1 MNYSESRRQQAEL
14 PLHSDD
20 NQDPRPDDDVEMT
33 SNGSSGNEFL
43 GSSSSSGSQ
52 NGNDSALLLES
63 LENNKCNAQ
72 SGKVRTQKELMKAV
86 NELKMHL
93 PIERIRGKSN
103 TLSTLKYAL
112 RCVKQVRANEEY
124 YKLLMKDDSP
134 PSRLNMS
141 MNSYTV
147 EEMESIT
154 SEYTLINA
162 DIFAVAISLITGR
175 IVYISDQAA
184 SVLNCKKNVFK
195 NAKFIEFLAPQDAGV
210 FYTFTSPSQLPLW
223 SVCTAAG
230 SPPPDCVL
238 EKSFFCRMS
247 GGWERDGSIQYYPFR
262 MTPYLTN
269 VQRSEDVEDELC
281 CLLIAER
288 VHSGYEA
295 PRIPLDKRIFTT
307 THTPSCIFQD
317 IDERAVPLLGYLPQD
332 LIGTA
337 VLMHLHPGDRS
348 LMLGIH
354 KKILKHAGQ
363 PFDHSPLRF
372 CTHNGEYITIDTSW
386 SSFVNPWSRKVS
398 FIIGRHKV
406 RTGPLNED
414 IFATPS
420 PGLTEV
426 KMTDSE
432 IQTIT
437 EQIHKLLLQPVYKKG
452 SSGYGSLGSNGSY
465 GQFMSI
471 ASSSDSNGNEECSR
485 VSPMTF
491 QKLCKDVHLIKNQGQ
506 AVFIES
512 RAKRRH
518 KSGAQQKGINVQT
531 KDLKGSATK
540 NAVNSN
546 VLRSTFFED
555 LRCKESSV
563 YSYQQINCLESVIR
577 YLDSCNVPSNV
588 KSKSE
593 PSSNSEDKQK
603 RIPDE
608 SMQVSE
614 ELLSHQTVQTPL
626 NPTKEIP
633 APLTHLPLPRKAESI
648 VSFTS
653 QCSYRS
659 TIVHVGDKKPQ
670 ADPEILM
677 EDGLA
682 MADSAAIPTAP
693 LVSVSV
699 NQEKEQ
705 YKKRGLTKE
714 VLAAHTQNEEQVF
727 LRKFKE
733 LSKLKAF
740 ESPCKSYLQERHK
753 GFTGEY
759 GTHGYKTGWNSA
771 EPLYK
776 RGGKNKKLK
785 LKRMKQQESSE
796 STFSGTNQ
804 HRRIPSWLP
813 TDISQPR
820 YSALLPTYPLPL
832 FPTHGSMPSV
842 TDSSLHSF
850 VENAQDVHRTMQPTP
865 FSAPF
870 VAPMVAYVLPNY
882 MFPQMNYSVHQPFFA
897 GNSAFPSQPAF
908 PPRTVFSPP
917 SSFQCPPQFT
927 ARPDPP
933 ADTQKTPAPSCCSTP
948 LSVEPQ
954 VQGSPPLFQS
964 RCSSPLQLNL
974 LQLEETPMVLEQP
987 ETTAFVEEN
996 RLCGRVATTNITN
1009 TDIIAT
1015 KENVGFADLPEN
1027 SDTHS
1032 TSTNLLALLLED
1044 SHSCTGSAD
1053 SVSVGSTSSGSP
1065 SNRCGMSGTDT
1076 VGSSQLSNTSNYFGS
1091 IDSSENDHK
1100 SKVRTNSAK
1109 NKQFMKCVLQ
1119 GPFWLTMSN
1128 TDEEV
1133 MMSYQLPSRDME
1145 SILKEDRE
1153 KLKMMQKNQPRFTEQ
1168 QKKEISEVHPWI
1180 KTGELPKAIN
1190 LAAPFCCGRNVSGNN
1205 SNPLESEVGSVELSE
1220 VVESNRGDCHQR
1232 LIFSAKEQK
1241 PTEMMN

>member
-1 MNYSESRRQQAEL
+1 MAIRIMQNVIFITSSNSQS
-14 PLHSDD
+14 PSLHSS
-20 NQDPRPDDDVEMT
+20 
-33 SNGSSGNEFL
+33 SNAFSPT
-43 GSSSSSGSQ
+43 SSSSDPDNPSTS
-52 NGNDSALLLES
+52 DCS
-63 LENNKCNAQ
+63 NAQ

-518 KSGAQQKGINVQT
+518 KSGNGSIILQSLLNSELRKLYRISKVWIYCDCIVYHSVNH
-531 KDLKGSATK
+531 DL
-540 NAVNSN
+540 
-546 VLRSTFFED
+546 F
-555 LRCKESSV
+555 CI
-563 YSYQQINCLESVIR
+563 YR

-614 ELLSHQTVQTPL
+614 GNYLSTVQTPL

-759 GTHGYKTGWNSA
+759 GK
-771 EPLYK
+771 
-776 RGGKNKKLK
+776 
-785 LKRMKQQESSE
+785 ESLIL
-796 STFSGTNQ
+796 FFP
-804 HRRIPSWLP
+804 HPP
-813 TDISQPR
+813 TQP
-820 YSALLPTYPLPL
+820 LLPTYPLPL

-842 TDSSLHSF
+842 TDSSLH
-850 VENAQDVHRTMQPTP
+850 T
-865 FSAPF
+865 
-870 VAPMVAYVLPNY
+870 PMVAYVLPNY
-882 MFPQMNYSVHQPFFA
+882 MFPQMNYSVHQ
-897 GNSAFPSQPAF
+897 
-908 PPRTVFSPP
+908 
-917 SSFQCPPQFT
+917 
-927 ARPDPP
+927 PDPP

-1015 KENVGFADLPEN
+1015 KENVSNFIFGISFHLKVCSLDAEIREWTAVL
-1027 SDTHS
+1027 H
-1032 TSTNLLALLLED
+1032 
-1044 SHSCTGSAD
+1044 G
-1053 SVSVGSTSSGSP
+1053 VSVFSS
-1065 SNRCGMSGTDT
+1065 DAILFFFK

>member
-1 MNYSESRRQQAEL
+1 MAIRIMQNVIFITSSNSQS
-14 PLHSDD
+14 PSLHSS
-20 NQDPRPDDDVEMT
+20 
-33 SNGSSGNEFL
+33 SNAFSPT
-43 GSSSSSGSQ
+43 SSSSDPDNPSTS
-52 NGNDSALLLES
+52 DCS
-63 LENNKCNAQ
+63 NAQ

-485 VSPMTF
+485 VSPVSCLSSDLVACANKVIF
-491 QKLCKDVHLIKNQGQ
+491 KSFPCCNQVIKRLNSELRKLYRISKVWIYCDCIVYHSVN
-506 AVFIES
+506 
-512 RAKRRH
+512 H
-518 KSGAQQKGINVQT
+518 
-531 KDLKGSATK
+531 DL
-540 NAVNSN
+540 
-546 VLRSTFFED
+546 F
-555 LRCKESSV
+555 CI
-563 YSYQQINCLESVIR
+563 YR

-670 ADPEILM
+670 ADPEIL
-677 EDGLA
+677 DA
-682 MADSAAIPTAP
+682 VDSSLT
-693 LVSVSV
+693 VSV

-753 GFTGEY
+753 GVSNPAFPGCF
-759 GTHGYKTGWNSA
+759 A

-1009 TDIIAT
+1009 TDII
-1015 KENVGFADLPEN
+1015 VGFADLPEN

>member
-1 MNYSESRRQQAEL
+1 MAIRIMQNVIFITSSNSQS
-14 PLHSDD
+14 PSLHSS
-20 NQDPRPDDDVEMT
+20 
-33 SNGSSGNEFL
+33 SNAFSPT
-43 GSSSSSGSQ
+43 SSSSDPDNPSTS
-52 NGNDSALLLES
+52 DCS
-63 LENNKCNAQ
+63 NAQ

-230 SPPPDCVL
+230 SPPPDFAL
-238 EKSFFCRMS
+238 HSFLCWYFCCP
-247 GGWERDGSIQYYPFR
+247 GWERDGSIQYYPFR

-518 KSGAQQKGINVQT
+518 KSGIISIFLSANQLLGKCNQVIKRLNSELRKLYRISKVWIYCDCIVYHSVNH
-531 KDLKGSATK
+531 DL
-540 NAVNSN
+540 
-546 VLRSTFFED
+546 F
-555 LRCKESSV
+555 CI
-563 YSYQQINCLESVIR
+563 YR

-614 ELLSHQTVQTPL
+614 GNYLSTVQTPL

-759 GTHGYKTGWNSA
+759 GK
-771 EPLYK
+771 
-776 RGGKNKKLK
+776 
-785 LKRMKQQESSE
+785 ESLIL
-796 STFSGTNQ
+796 FFP
-804 HRRIPSWLP
+804 HPP
-813 TDISQPR
+813 TQR
-820 YSALLPTYPLPL
+820 QLLN
-832 FPTHGSMPSV
+832 H
-842 TDSSLHSF
+842 
-850 VENAQDVHRTMQPTP
+850 
-865 FSAPF
+865 
-870 VAPMVAYVLPNY
+870 
-882 MFPQMNYSVHQPFFA
+882 
-897 GNSAFPSQPAF
+897 
-908 PPRTVFSPP
+908 
-917 SSFQCPPQFT
+917 
-927 ARPDPP
+927 
-933 ADTQKTPAPSCCSTP
+933 
-948 LSVEPQ
+948 
-954 VQGSPPLFQS
+954 
-964 RCSSPLQLNL
+964 
-974 LQLEETPMVLEQP
+974 
-987 ETTAFVEEN
+987 
-996 RLCGRVATTNITN
+996 ITL
-1009 TDIIAT
+1009 DKI
-1015 KENVGFADLPEN
+1015 
-1027 SDTHS
+1027 
-1032 TSTNLLALLLED
+1032 TS
-1044 SHSCTGSAD
+1044 
-1053 SVSVGSTSSGSP
+1053 
-1065 SNRCGMSGTDT
+1065 
-1076 VGSSQLSNTSNYFGS
+1076 
-1091 IDSSENDHK
+1091 
-1100 SKVRTNSAK
+1100 
-1109 NKQFMKCVLQ
+1109 
-1119 GPFWLTMSN
+1119 
-1128 TDEEV
+1128 
-1133 MMSYQLPSRDME
+1133 
-1145 SILKEDRE
+1145 
-1153 KLKMMQKNQPRFTEQ
+1153 
-1168 QKKEISEVHPWI
+1168 
-1180 KTGELPKAIN
+1180 
-1190 LAAPFCCGRNVSGNN
+1190 
-1205 SNPLESEVGSVELSE
+1205 
-1220 VVESNRGDCHQR
+1220 
-1232 LIFSAKEQK
+1232 
-1241 PTEMMN
+1241 

>member
-1 MNYSESRRQQAEL
+1 MAIRIMQNVIFITSSNSQS
-14 PLHSDD
+14 PSLHSS
-20 NQDPRPDDDVEMT
+20 
-33 SNGSSGNEFL
+33 SNAFSPT
-43 GSSSSSGSQ
+43 SSSSDPDNPSTS
-52 NGNDSALLLES
+52 DCS
-63 LENNKCNAQ
+63 NAQ

-230 SPPPDCVL
+230 SPPPDFAL
-238 EKSFFCRMS
+238 HSFLCWYFCCP
-247 GGWERDGSIQYYPFR
+247 GWERDGSIQYYPFR

-518 KSGAQQKGINVQT
+518 KSGN
-531 KDLKGSATK
+531 GSIILQSLL
-540 NAVNSN
+540 NSN
-546 VLRSTFFED
+546 V
-555 LRCKESSV
+555 RCKESSV
-563 YSYQQINCLESVIR
+563 YSYQQINCLET
-577 YLDSCNVPSNV
+577 
-588 KSKSE
+588 
-593 PSSNSEDKQK
+593 
-603 RIPDE
+603 
-608 SMQVSE
+608 

-759 GTHGYKTGWNSA
+759 GK
-771 EPLYK
+771 
-776 RGGKNKKLK
+776 
-785 LKRMKQQESSE
+785 ESLIL
-796 STFSGTNQ
+796 FFP
-804 HRRIPSWLP
+804 HPP
-813 TDISQPR
+813 TQR
-820 YSALLPTYPLPL
+820 QLLN
-832 FPTHGSMPSV
+832 H
-842 TDSSLHSF
+842 
-850 VENAQDVHRTMQPTP
+850 
-865 FSAPF
+865 
-870 VAPMVAYVLPNY
+870 
-882 MFPQMNYSVHQPFFA
+882 
-897 GNSAFPSQPAF
+897 
-908 PPRTVFSPP
+908 
-917 SSFQCPPQFT
+917 
-927 ARPDPP
+927 
-933 ADTQKTPAPSCCSTP
+933 
-948 LSVEPQ
+948 
-954 VQGSPPLFQS
+954 
-964 RCSSPLQLNL
+964 
-974 LQLEETPMVLEQP
+974 
-987 ETTAFVEEN
+987 
-996 RLCGRVATTNITN
+996 ITL
-1009 TDIIAT
+1009 DKI
-1015 KENVGFADLPEN
+1015 
-1027 SDTHS
+1027 
-1032 TSTNLLALLLED
+1032 TS
-1044 SHSCTGSAD
+1044 
-1053 SVSVGSTSSGSP
+1053 
-1065 SNRCGMSGTDT
+1065 
-1076 VGSSQLSNTSNYFGS
+1076 
-1091 IDSSENDHK
+1091 
-1100 SKVRTNSAK
+1100 
-1109 NKQFMKCVLQ
+1109 
-1119 GPFWLTMSN
+1119 
-1128 TDEEV
+1128 
-1133 MMSYQLPSRDME
+1133 
-1145 SILKEDRE
+1145 
-1153 KLKMMQKNQPRFTEQ
+1153 
-1168 QKKEISEVHPWI
+1168 
-1180 KTGELPKAIN
+1180 
-1190 LAAPFCCGRNVSGNN
+1190 
-1205 SNPLESEVGSVELSE
+1205 
-1220 VVESNRGDCHQR
+1220 
-1232 LIFSAKEQK
+1232 
-1241 PTEMMN
+1241 

>member
-1 MNYSESRRQQAEL
+1 MAIRIMQNVIFITSSNSQS
-14 PLHSDD
+14 PSLHSS
-20 NQDPRPDDDVEMT
+20 
-33 SNGSSGNEFL
+33 SNAFSPT
-43 GSSSSSGSQ
+43 SSSSDPDNPSTS
-52 NGNDSALLLES
+52 DCS
-63 LENNKCNAQ
+63 NAQ

-112 RCVKQVRANEEY
+112 RCVKQVRG
-124 YKLLMKDDSP
+124 KLVFFRYEKCKKDLFYLLH
-134 PSRLNMS
+134 LNHIAV
-141 MNSYTV
+141 Y
-147 EEMESIT
+147 
-154 SEYTLINA
+154 

-518 KSGAQQKGINVQT
+518 KSGNGSIILQSLLNSELRKLYRISKVWIYCDCIVYHSVNH
-531 KDLKGSATK
+531 DL
-540 NAVNSN
+540 
-546 VLRSTFFED
+546 F
-555 LRCKESSV
+555 CI
-563 YSYQQINCLESVIR
+563 YR

-608 SMQVSE
+608 K
-614 ELLSHQTVQTPL
+614 LLSHQTVQTPL

-759 GTHGYKTGWNSA
+759 GK
-771 EPLYK
+771 
-776 RGGKNKKLK
+776 
-785 LKRMKQQESSE
+785 ESLIL
-796 STFSGTNQ
+796 FFP
-804 HRRIPSWLP
+804 HPP
-813 TDISQPR
+813 TQP
-820 YSALLPTYPLPL
+820 
-832 FPTHGSMPSV
+832 
-842 TDSSLHSF
+842 
-850 VENAQDVHRTMQPTP
+850 
-865 FSAPF
+865 
-870 VAPMVAYVLPNY
+870 
-882 MFPQMNYSVHQPFFA
+882 
-897 GNSAFPSQPAF
+897 
-908 PPRTVFSPP
+908 
-917 SSFQCPPQFT
+917 
-927 ARPDPP
+927 
-933 ADTQKTPAPSCCSTP
+933 DTQKTPAPSCCSTP

-996 RLCGRVATTNITN
+996 RLCEVCSLDAEIREWTAVLHG
-1009 TDIIAT
+1009 
-1015 KENVGFADLPEN
+1015 
-1027 SDTHS
+1027 
-1032 TSTNLLALLLED
+1032 
-1044 SHSCTGSAD
+1044 
-1053 SVSVGSTSSGSP
+1053 VSVFSS
-1065 SNRCGMSGTDT
+1065 DAILFFFK

>member
-1 MNYSESRRQQAEL
+1 MAIRIMQNVIFITSSNSQS
-14 PLHSDD
+14 PSLHSS
-20 NQDPRPDDDVEMT
+20 
-33 SNGSSGNEFL
+33 SNAFSPT
-43 GSSSSSGSQ
+43 SSSSDPDNPSTS
-52 NGNDSALLLES
+52 DCS
-63 LENNKCNAQ
+63 NAQ

-223 SVCTAAG
+223 TICLSG

-518 KSGAQQKGINVQT
+518 KSGNAQQKGINVQT

-563 YSYQQINCLESVIR
+563 YSYQQINCLESVI
-577 YLDSCNVPSNV
+577 SCIVFQRCGFTV
-588 KSKSE
+588 
-593 PSSNSEDKQK
+593 
-603 RIPDE
+603 I
-608 SMQVSE
+608 
-614 ELLSHQTVQTPL
+614 TVQTPL

-759 GTHGYKTGWNSA
+759 GK
-771 EPLYK
+771 
-776 RGGKNKKLK
+776 
-785 LKRMKQQESSE
+785 ESLIL
-796 STFSGTNQ
+796 FFP
-804 HRRIPSWLP
+804 HPP
-813 TDISQPR
+813 TQR
-820 YSALLPTYPLPL
+820 QLLN
-832 FPTHGSMPSV
+832 H
-842 TDSSLHSF
+842 
-850 VENAQDVHRTMQPTP
+850 
-865 FSAPF
+865 
-870 VAPMVAYVLPNY
+870 
-882 MFPQMNYSVHQPFFA
+882 
-897 GNSAFPSQPAF
+897 
-908 PPRTVFSPP
+908 
-917 SSFQCPPQFT
+917 
-927 ARPDPP
+927 
-933 ADTQKTPAPSCCSTP
+933 
-948 LSVEPQ
+948 
-954 VQGSPPLFQS
+954 
-964 RCSSPLQLNL
+964 
-974 LQLEETPMVLEQP
+974 
-987 ETTAFVEEN
+987 
-996 RLCGRVATTNITN
+996 ITL
-1009 TDIIAT
+1009 DKI
-1015 KENVGFADLPEN
+1015 
-1027 SDTHS
+1027 
-1032 TSTNLLALLLED
+1032 TS
-1044 SHSCTGSAD
+1044 
-1053 SVSVGSTSSGSP
+1053 
-1065 SNRCGMSGTDT
+1065 
-1076 VGSSQLSNTSNYFGS
+1076 
-1091 IDSSENDHK
+1091 
-1100 SKVRTNSAK
+1100 
-1109 NKQFMKCVLQ
+1109 
-1119 GPFWLTMSN
+1119 
-1128 TDEEV
+1128 
-1133 MMSYQLPSRDME
+1133 
-1145 SILKEDRE
+1145 
-1153 KLKMMQKNQPRFTEQ
+1153 
-1168 QKKEISEVHPWI
+1168 
-1180 KTGELPKAIN
+1180 
-1190 LAAPFCCGRNVSGNN
+1190 
-1205 SNPLESEVGSVELSE
+1205 
-1220 VVESNRGDCHQR
+1220 
-1232 LIFSAKEQK
+1232 
-1241 PTEMMN
+1241 